1 MIIGYGQTEGAA
13 CATLGHP
20 DDIATVGHVGGPAAA
35 TEIALFDVPEMG
47 YLHTDT
53 GHRGQPCE
61 GRGEICIRGPN
72 VFIGYYKDEEKTN
85 ETIDSEGWLHS
96 GDVGLWR
103 PDGSLQIVDRKKN
116 IFKLSQGEYVAPEK
130 IENILLQSPLI
141 GQIFVYGDSLQST
154 LVAVVVPDEEV
165 AVSWSKEN
173 NMNGQSFADLCRS
186 ELLSETILMDIEAKS
201 RDNGLKGFETVKAII
216 LESQLFSLENGLMT
230 PTFKLKR
237 PEIRNAYESQIAALY
252 ANMPRPRSKL

>member
-1 MIIGYGQTEGAA
+1 M
-13 CATLGHP
+13 
-20 DDIATVGHVGGPAAA
+20 
-35 TEIALFDVPEMG
+35 
-47 YLHTDT
+47 
-53 GHRGQPCE
+53 
-61 GRGEICIRGPN
+61 
-72 VFIGYYKDEEKTN
+72 
-85 ETIDSEGWLHS
+85 
-96 GDVGLWR
+96 
-103 PDGSLQIVDRKKN
+103 
-116 IFKLSQGEYVAPEK
+116 APEK

-165 AVSWSKEN
+165 AVVWSKEN

-186 ELLSETILMDIEAKS
+186 ELLSEKILMDIEAKS